1 MVTTLFRLKFS
12 ITLFRS
18 TAWKS
23 WGSWQTK
30 SRPRWK
36 KDKLKASKSMLESR
50 LTITLAGWFSFIRT
64 KWINTLMLR
73 KLPLNLI
80 TCNLK
85 TNLSLKT
92 LSSKSN
98 SNPRPKSCS
107 LLWSWALERRSL
119 SEQKCLFTLTLPNLS
134 SDC

>member
-12 ITLFRS
+12 ITLLRS

-23 WGSWQTK
+23 WDSWRTK
-30 SRPRWK
+30 SLPRWK
-36 KDKLKASKSMLESR
+36 KDKFKANKSMLESR

-64 KWINTLMLR
+64 KWINTLMSR
-73 KLPLNLI
+73 KLPFNLI
-80 TCNLK
+80 TFNSK

-98 SNPRPKSCS
+98 SSPKQKSYS
-107 LLWSWALERRSL
+107 LLWLLALERRSL
-119 SEQKCLFTLTLPNLS
+119 SEQKCLFT
-134 SDC
+134 